1 VTAVFFVLQWLS
13 EWILGVDLVFF
24 YGVKLREAV
33 AVGQIWRLITPVFIH
48 IGIVHFIVNM
58 YSLFVLGPAVETLFG
73 SQRMLLFYLVSGVGG
88 VAFSMLFSASLSAG
102 ASGAIFGLLGALVTF
117 LFVHRRILGRRG
129 MLQFRHLVLIA
140 ILNLFMSL
148 MPGID
153 GWGHGGGLITG
164 AGMTFLLGPAMEP
177 IWMTPERPQ
186 LVDRRPFRENWQRAL
201 IIAAIIVG
209 LALMT
214 SFSTLGA

>member
-1 VTAVFFVLQWLS
+1 
-13 EWILGVDLVFF
+13 
-24 YGVKLREAV
+24 
-33 AVGQIWRLITPVFIH
+33 
-48 IGIVHFIVNM
+48 
-58 YSLFVLGPAVETLFG
+58 
-73 SQRMLLFYLVSGVGG
+73 
-88 VAFSMLFSASLSAG
+88 MLFSASLSAG

>member
-1 VTAVFFVLQWLS
+1 MNLPPDEAPQFEAQPSPVPPPRRRSWIRRFPATFGLIAVTAVFFVLQWLS

-129 MLQFRHLVLIA
+129 MLQFR
-140 ILNLFMSL
+140 
-148 MPGID
+148 
-153 GWGHGGGLITG
+153 
-164 AGMTFLLGPAMEP
+164 
-177 IWMTPERPQ
+177 
-186 LVDRRPFRENWQRAL
+186 
-201 IIAAIIVG
+201 
-209 LALMT
+209 
-214 SFSTLGA
+214 